1 MRGNELRESSSC
13 RGIDG
18 GFPAWDFMN
27 DKRTLSVIIHDLMIG
42 LPKPSEVI
50 SFDGPHE
57 LASIAAR
64 LPVLLASA
72 MSSPW

>member
-1 MRGNELRESSSC
+1 
-13 RGIDG
+13 
-18 GFPAWDFMN
+18 MN